1 VNTDPTQSPARDAF
15 TALQLQLI
23 LVGLQ
28 SPINIGLILRLAEAY
43 SFSVNSIDSDRV
55 FNDPGKMSTVSDFA
69 CGALLRRGLHRLES
83 MESLTQLRRGRR
95 LIATAIGENT
105 MPLTGFQ
112 FQPGDL
118 VALGNEYDGLSDKFV
133 READVVIQV
142 PTPPVWM
149 PKEPSNQPI
158 DPQRKAPVARDGEP
172 SLNVAVTA
180 GIVCYAAYAQWLV
193 DHPLAGR
200 VDGS

>member
-1 VNTDPTQSPARDAF
+1 MNTNPTQSPSVGDYA
-15 TALQLQLI
+15 ALQLQLI

-43 SFSVNSIDSDRV
+43 RFSVNIIDSDRV
-55 FNDPGKMSTVSDFA
+55 LNDSGKMSTVSDFA
-69 CGALLRRGLHRLES
+69 CGALTRRGLNRLES
-83 MESLTQLRRGRR
+83 SEALTQLRAGRR

-105 MPLTGFQ
+105 VPLTGFE

-118 VALGNEYDGLSDKFV
+118 IALGNEYDGLSDTFV

-149 PKEPSNQPI
+149 PKEQSKLPI
-158 DPQRKAPVARDGEP
+158 DPLRKAPVARDGEP
-172 SLNVAVTA
+172 SLNVAVTG
-180 GIVCYAAYAQWLV
+180 GIVCYAAYAQWLAN
-193 DHPLAGR
+193 HSNKKP
-200 VDGS
+200 STNS